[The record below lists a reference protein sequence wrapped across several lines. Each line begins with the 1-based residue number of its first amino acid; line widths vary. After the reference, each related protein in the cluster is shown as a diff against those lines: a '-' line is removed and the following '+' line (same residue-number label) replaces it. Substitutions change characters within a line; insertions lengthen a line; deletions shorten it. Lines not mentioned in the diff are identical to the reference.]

1 MKLSKTALKRYN
13 RQIVVPGIGLF
24 GQQKLA
30 EAKVLIIG
38 AGGLGAAAGF
48 YLGAAGIGTIGIAD
62 CDKVELSNLQ
72 RQIWHFT
79 TDLGKPKVNSAKS
92 KLKKLNPELKIKTYP
107 EKITAK
113 NIKKIITDYDI
124 VLDCTDNFET
134 KFVINDGCVALEK
147 PFVHAGVNR
156 FVGQCLTS
164 LPGTACY
171 RCLFSG
177 PPQSSAVDPAKLGI
191 VGSVAGTLGM
201 IQATEAIKY
210 IIGQGELLTNKLLTV
225 DLLTMEFRKIELTKD
240 PGCKACGHAK

>member
-1 MKLSKTALKRYN
+1 MDRSKTALKRYN
-13 RQIVVPGIGLF
+13 RQIVVPEIGLV

-30 EAKVLIIG
+30 EAKVLLIG

-48 YLGAAGIGTIGIAD
+48 YLGAAGVGTIGIVD
-62 CDKVELSNLQ
+62 SDKVEISNLQ

-79 TDLGKPKVNSAKS
+79 GDIGKPKVSSAKN

-113 NIKKIITDYDI
+113 NIKKIISDYDI
-124 VLDCTDNFET
+124 VLDCTDNFAT

-156 FVGQCLTS
+156 FVGQCLTY
-164 LPGTACY
+164 LPGATCY
-171 RCLFSG
+171 RCVFGDL
-177 PPQSSAVDPAKLGI
+177 PQTAAVEPSKLGI
-191 VGSVAGTLGM
+191 VGSMAGLIGT

-210 IIGQGELLTNKLLTV
+210 IIGQGEILTNKLLTV
-225 DLLTMEFRKIELTKD
+225 DLLTLEFRKIELSKN
-240 PGCKACGHAK
+240 PGCQACGNAK